1 MKPASWAE
9 KVTAQQDGSENRS
22 KFASRIFK
30 DTRCTAMRGHI
41 CMSHL
46 YDALFSATA
55 TSCGENRNRKSF
67 RQSNSSSSSSSKKS
81 LYTAPLDR
89 VTSAPPSRLSLRNR
103 CCRNVHNKQERLDL
117 DLIILIMSL
126 WLSCGHGTVYHRM
139 SRCHHRCRRCS
150 ITSRQ
155 FHSLEALLAHDNF
168 PPLLLCLFCAVSSQP
183 SDFLYDDD
191 DFIFKTT
198 IN

>member
-9 KVTAQQDGSENRS
+9 KVTARQDGSENRS

-30 DTRCTAMRGHI
+30 DTRWTAMQGHI
-41 CMSHL
+41 YMSHL

-67 RQSNSSSSSSSKKS
+67 RQSNSNSSSSSSSKKS

-89 VTSAPPSRLSLRNR
+89 VTSAPPSRLSQGNR

-126 WLSCGHGTVYHRM
+126 WLSCGHGTVYHRI

-150 ITSRQ
+150 ITSR
-155 FHSLEALLAHDNF
+155 
-168 PPLLLCLFCAVSSQP
+168 
-183 SDFLYDDD
+183 
-191 DFIFKTT
+191 
-198 IN
+198 